1 MMAPWVTVLDKVIY
15 TKGLTGPV
23 VSYLVIR
30 GTSLFAGG
38 QLWPLR
44 VRNASSTRGLSR
56 RGRMCYV
63 LDDVR
68 VVLAS
73 ATTDERVVEVPQ
85 ATAVAALSSAIATP
99 AIANADV

>member
-1 MMAPWVTVLDKVIY
+1 
-15 TKGLTGPV
+15 
-23 VSYLVIR
+23 
-30 GTSLFAGG
+30 
-38 QLWPLR
+38 
-44 VRNASSTRGLSR
+44 
-56 RGRMCYV
+56 MCYV

-99 AIANADV
+99 AIANADVQRF